1 MSLISFVQMD
11 GDTLNLN
18 DDDYLSDSRFD
29 GFAILDSTFT
39 HDFSIER
46 LLMSLYKCVVSFVS
60 NGFL

>member
-11 GDTLNLN
+11 VDTLNLN

-46 LLMSLYKCVVSFVS
+46 LLMISLLNVYS
-60 NGFL
+60 